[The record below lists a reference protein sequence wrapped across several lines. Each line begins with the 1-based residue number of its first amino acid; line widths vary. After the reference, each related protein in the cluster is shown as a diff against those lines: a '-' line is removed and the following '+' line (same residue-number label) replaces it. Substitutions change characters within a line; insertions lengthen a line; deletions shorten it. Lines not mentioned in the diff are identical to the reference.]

1 MGPETLLAFEMN
13 DEPLPFLH
21 GGPLR
26 VVAPGFPGSAWQKWI
41 TRIWVR
47 DCVHDGEK
55 MGGTHYR
62 LPRHQISPGEPIDT
76 SEFDI
81 ITQMPVKS
89 LITFPEENFSL
100 RSGDRLVVRGFAW
113 SGRAPISSVLV
124 SADNCKTWHPAEL
137 ERYADKF
144 AWRRFSFAIQSP
156 VEGPV
161 VLAARAS
168 DQESNT
174 QPLDPTPWNP
184 GGYCN

>member
-1 MGPETLLAFEMN
+1 ME
-13 DEPLPFLH
+13 
-21 GGPLR
+21 
-26 VVAPGFPGSAWQKWI
+26 KWI

-47 DCVHDGEK
+47 DCVHDDEK

-62 LPRHQISPGEPIDT
+62 LPRRPISPGEPIDT

-81 ITQMPVKS
+81 ITEMPVKS

-124 SADNCKTWHPAEL
+124 SADICKTWHPAEL
-137 ERYADKF
+137 ERCADKF
-144 AWRRFSFAIQSP
+144 AWRRFSLAIESP
-156 VEGPV
+156 VAGPV
-161 VLAARAS
+161 VLAAQAS

-184 GGYCN
+184 GGYCNNQVHRICGFIK